1 LLNKKTQTEH
11 GRRVKNNCELSTRET
26 CRTVSTVVSKTSTA
40 IKSKTAAMKA
50 VVPRRSLQIAAMKAV
65 SYLELSGLKQ
75 RRQSSN

>member
-1 LLNKKTQTEH
+1 
-11 GRRVKNNCELSTRET
+11 
-26 CRTVSTVVSKTSTA
+26 VVSKTSTA
-40 IKSKTAAMKA
+40 KKSKTAAMKA